1 MWTSTD
7 LNDYVDFPYT
17 GQVLAIRRKV
27 TSLKT
32 GKESEETV
40 YGITSLSCEKANPA
54 RLLKLNR
61 GHWGI
66 ENSLHYVRDVTFDE
80 DRSQIRTLNAPEVMA
95 SIKNFIISL
104 FRWLGKTNI
113 AKTLRDMAAKPYLSL
128 RLIGL

>member
-1 MWTSTD
+1 
-7 LNDYVDFPYT
+7 
-17 GQVLAIRRKV
+17 
-27 TSLKT
+27 
-32 GKESEETV
+32 
-40 YGITSLSCEKANPA
+40 LSCEKANPA